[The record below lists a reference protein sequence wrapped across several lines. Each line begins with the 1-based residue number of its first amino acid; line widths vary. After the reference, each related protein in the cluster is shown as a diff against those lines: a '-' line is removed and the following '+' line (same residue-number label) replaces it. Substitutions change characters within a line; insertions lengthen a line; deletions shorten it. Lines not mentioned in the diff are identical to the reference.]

1 LHVAKIG
8 RILHGVS
15 DDASPE
21 AVEGQLAKVLAS
33 AAFSRSERQSSLLR
47 FLVERHLEGRDG
59 ELKESVIAVE
69 MFGRKPDYEPKVD
82 AIVRTEAVRLRKRL
96 AAYYAN
102 EGSRDEIVIELPK
115 GGYRPI
121 IRRHAVSAHT
131 TPMRWRPIAATAAA
145 LVLVVA
151 AVAAISVESL
161 RHSLGPKLGGNGR
174 RYETN
179 AQAYDLYL
187 RGRHAMESFPVR
199 GEPTVRT
206 AVGYFDSAIASDEN
220 YAIAFAGKADALL
233 AMDRNGYAPGA
244 YAAAK
249 AAAERAVALD
259 PNLSE
264 AHGAL
269 ASVRA
274 RDYQWKAAE
283 TEFGR
288 AFELNWNNALAHVE
302 FGISVLVPERRFDEA
317 LDHVRRGVDRDPLSP
332 YNITELARAL
342 LLSGRYEEAIEVG
355 RRAIR
360 ADVSRTR
367 PYNLTARALYLAG
380 RTTEALAMFEDG
392 QRQGQPSKETNP
404 TWPAHL
410 ACGYRRAG
418 RSHDARDLLR
428 AELNAHPSG
437 VPARRLAEIYACLE
451 DTEHTLEYLD
461 KMIEQQEAAVP
472 EVLVSPELAFM
483 QSDPRFAAMR
493 QRLRLTP

>member
-1 LHVAKIG
+1 M
-8 RILHGVS
+8 
-15 DDASPE
+15 AS
-21 AVEGQLAKVLAS
+21 V
-33 AAFSRSERQSSLLR
+33 AFSRSERQSSLLR

-69 MFGRKPDYEPKVD
+69 VFGRKPDYDPKVD

-115 GGYRPI
+115 GGYRPV
-121 IRRHAVSAHT
+121 IRRHAVSGNRA
-131 TPMRWRPIAATAAA
+131 PMHWHPIAVSAAV

-151 AVAAISVESL
+151 AVVAIPVEKF
-161 RHSLGPKLGGNGR
+161 RHSLSPKLGRNGR
-174 RYETN
+174 GYEAN
-179 AQAYDLYL
+179 AQAYDLYR
-187 RGRHAMESFPVR
+187 RGRQAMESFPAR
-199 GEPTVRT
+199 GQPTVKT
-206 AVGYFDSAIASDEN
+206 AIRYFDAAIASDAN

-233 AMDRNGYAPGA
+233 AMDRNIYAPGA

-259 PNLSE
+259 PDLSE

-269 ASVRA
+269 ASVLA
-274 RDYQWKAAE
+274 RDYQWQTAE
-283 TEFGR
+283 DAFRR
-288 AFELNWNNALAHVE
+288 ALELNWNNALAHVE
-302 FGISVLVPERRFDEA
+302 FGISVLAPERRFDEA
-317 LDHVRRGVDRDPLSP
+317 LAHVRRGVDLDPLSP

-355 RRAIR
+355 RRSIR

-380 RTTEALAMFEDG
+380 RTTEGLAMFEDG
-392 QRQGQPSKETNP
+392 QRQGQPSEATDP
-404 TWPAHL
+404 TWPPHL
-410 ACGYRRAG
+410 ACAYVRAG
-418 RSHDARDLLR
+418 RRHDASELLR

-437 VPARRLAEIYACLE
+437 VPARRIAEIYACLG

-461 KMIEQQEAAVP
+461 KMLTHQEADIP
-472 EVLVSPELAFM
+472 EILVSPELAFM
-483 QSDPRFAAMR
+483 QSDPRFTAMR
-493 QRLRLTP
+493 QRLHLTP

>member
-1 LHVAKIG
+1 M
-8 RILHGVS
+8 S
-15 DDASPE
+15 DDAMPE
-21 AVEGQLAKVLAS
+21 AVGRQLEIVLAS

-69 MFGRKPDYEPKVD
+69 AFGRKPDYDPKVD

-115 GGYRPI
+115 GGYRPV
-121 IRRHAVSAHT
+121 IRRHAVSANRA
-131 TPMRWRPIAATAAA
+131 PMRWRPIAVSAAA
-145 LVLVVA
+145 LVLLVA
-151 AVAAISVESL
+151 AVVALPVENL
-161 RHSLGPKLGGNGR
+161 RHSLSLKPGRNGR

-179 AQAYDLYL
+179 AQAYDFYL
-187 RGRHAMESFPVR
+187 RGRHAMESFPAR
-199 GEPTVRT
+199 GQPTVKT
-206 AVGYFDSAIASDEN
+206 AISYFDAAIASDAN

-233 AMDRNGYAPGA
+233 AMDRNIYAPGA

-259 PNLSE
+259 PDLSE

-269 ASVRA
+269 ASVLA
-274 RDYQWKAAE
+274 RDYRWQAAE
-283 TEFGR
+283 DAFRR
-288 AFELNWNNALAHVE
+288 ALELNWNNALAHVE
-302 FGISVLVPERRFDEA
+302 LGISVLVPERRFDEA
-317 LDHVRRGVDRDPLSP
+317 LAHVRRGVDLDPLSP

-392 QRQGQPSKETNP
+392 QRQGRGSEATNP
-404 TWPAHL
+404 TWPPHL
-410 ACGYRRAG
+410 ACAYVRASRR
-418 RSHDARDLLR
+418 HDASELLR

-437 VPARRLAEIYACLE
+437 VPARRIAEIYACLD
-451 DTEHTLEYLD
+451 DTEHTLEYLE
-461 KMIEQQEAAVP
+461 KMLAQQEADVP
-472 EVLVSPELAFM
+472 EILVSPELAFIH
-483 QSDPRFAAMR
+483 SDPRFAAMR
-493 QRLRLTP
+493 QRLHLMP